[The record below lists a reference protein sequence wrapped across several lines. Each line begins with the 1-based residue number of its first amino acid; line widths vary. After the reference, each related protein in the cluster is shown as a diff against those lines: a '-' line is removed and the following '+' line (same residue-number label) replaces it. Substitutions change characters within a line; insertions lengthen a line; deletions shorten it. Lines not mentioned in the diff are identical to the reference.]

1 MKKFLCVVFAG
12 SLLFTSGVLA
22 SEDEMLEN
30 RLKLDARNL
39 ALTDY
44 LTENLSDAFSGNGN
58 ALNALVERFSEK
70 YPEFQLEMT
79 DEKPDTGNANIVETT
94 QIYAS
99 EKSVSDSV
107 TEGLE
112 YQVTYYDNGYFMI
125 GESSYTR
132 TEN

>member
-1 MKKFLCVVFAG
+1 MEKILCAALAG
-12 SLLFTSGVLA
+12 SLLFTAGVL
-22 SEDEMLEN
+22 SSVDKMLEDH
-30 RLKLDARNL
+30 LKLDARNI

-44 LTENLSDAFSGNGN
+44 LAETLNDAFAGNGN
-58 ALNALVERFSEK
+58 ALNALVESFSEK

-107 TEGLE
+107 TQGLE

>member
-1 MKKFLCVVFAG
+1 MKKILCAALAG

-22 SEDEMLEN
+22 SEDEMFEN

-44 LTENLSDAFSGNGN
+44 LTENLSDAFAGNGN